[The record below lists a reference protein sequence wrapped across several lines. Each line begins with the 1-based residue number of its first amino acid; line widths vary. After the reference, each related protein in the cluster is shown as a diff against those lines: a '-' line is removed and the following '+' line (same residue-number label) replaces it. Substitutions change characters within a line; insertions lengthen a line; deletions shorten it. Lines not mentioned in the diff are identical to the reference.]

1 MRVGGDGEE
10 VVLINEELRE
20 IGCRELKS
28 VFTVGLPGISGMV
41 ATRVRGDAGDEE
53 C

>member
-10 VVLINEELRE
+10 MVLINERLRQ
-20 IGCRELKS
+20 IGYRELKS

-41 ATRVRGDAGDEE
+41 ATRVRGDTGDEG